1 MFRIL
6 RNRSTAIT
14 RIGCRNGGFDPLT
27 RQAGLLLG
35 CRALGIA
42 GGAAA
47 EVLLLLKALQD
58 AAEMPGRQ
66 DNG

>member
-1 MFRIL
+1 MAPYDDVTHAFV
-6 RNRSTAIT
+6 
-14 RIGCRNGGFDPLT
+14 GPE
-27 RQAGLLLG
+27 
-35 CRALGIA
+35 
-42 GGAAA
+42 A